1 MIFGIFAGVA
11 TADDPPAQGLRIA
24 TFNTELSRKGPGLL
38 LRDILRG
45 EAQVQAVVAVIAE
58 TRPDIVLLQDFDF
71 DHGRQALTAFADL
84 LRVQGVD
91 YPFVFA
97 LRPNSGRPT
106 GLDLDGDGRLGHA
119 RDAQGYGQ
127 FSGQGGMALLSRY
140 PVEEEGVRDFSPL
153 LWAELPGA
161 EGVTRPD
168 VLPDAFREVQR
179 LSAVA
184 HWLVPVATPKGRVNL
199 LAFHASPPVFDGL
212 EDRNGYRNADELR
225 LWLALL
231 AGQLGPVPDGPVVL
245 LGDANNDP
253 TLGEG
258 QKPPL
263 LALLRHPD
271 LQDPLAAKGPTVNW
285 AQTGPMRV
293 DYVLP
298 SRDVT
303 VIAAGISDADPAASR
318 HRLVWVDIKPP

>member
-1 MIFGIFAGVA
+1 
-11 TADDPPAQGLRIA
+11 
-24 TFNTELSRKGPGLL
+24 
-38 LRDILRG
+38 
-45 EAQVQAVVAVIAE
+45 
-58 TRPDIVLLQDFDF
+58 
-71 DHGRQALTAFADL
+71 
-84 LRVQGVD
+84 
-91 YPFVFA
+91 
-97 LRPNSGRPT
+97 
-106 GLDLDGDGRLGHA
+106 
-119 RDAQGYGQ
+119 
-127 FSGQGGMALLSRY
+127 
-140 PVEEEGVRDFSPL
+140 
-153 LWAELPGA
+153 
-161 EGVTRPD
+161 
-168 VLPDAFREVQR
+168 
-179 LSAVA
+179 
-184 HWLVPVATPKGRVNL
+184 
-199 LAFHASPPVFDGL
+199 
-212 EDRNGYRNADELR
+212 
-225 LWLALL
+225 
-231 AGQLGPVPDGPVVL
+231 VL